1 MSIRTERLGA
11 EIQRDLGPIF
21 QKYQNNTI
29 ITVTKVRVTPDL
41 SIAKVYISILAPN
54 RDKNSVFA
62 YLKEHDTE
70 IRKEL
75 AQKIRHQVRKIPEL
89 HLYLDDTAEYV
100 DRLENLFDKI
110 HKEDPDIPDNE
121 KNEGN

>member
-11 EIQRDLGPIF
+11 EIQIDLGPIF

-41 SIAKVYISILAPN
+41 SIAKVYISILAPK
-54 RDKNSVFA
+54 RDNNSVFA
-62 YLKEHDTE
+62 YLKEHNTE

-75 AQKIRHQVRKIPEL
+75 AQKIRHQVRKIPEI

-110 HKEDPDIPDNE
+110 HKDDQDLPGNE
-121 KNEGN
+121 KKEGN